1 MIVWWWCQKIKNAS
15 HARGRKNIDNPVAT
29 VTRVVRDCSL
39 VHTKLRSRNTFPS
52 SARGRHNFSVFEALL
67 LVNYPHDD
75 ALFFA
80 VGGHFLHTLFGPVK
94 GLYPGTFKMNT
105 RHTPRY
111 RMQQYV
117 SESALTLIKE
127 FRNGC
132 LLVVE

>member
-67 LVNYPHDD
+67 LVNYPHDV
-75 ALFFA
+75 AILFFA
-80 VGGHFLHTLFGPVK
+80 TLLAAHMCATGKLTHAQDPERSGVWRLRAQ
-94 GLYPGTFKMNT
+94 GE
-105 RHTPRY
+105 
-111 RMQQYV
+111 RMRGV
-117 SESALTLIKE
+117 H
-127 FRNGC
+127 
-132 LLVVE
+132 